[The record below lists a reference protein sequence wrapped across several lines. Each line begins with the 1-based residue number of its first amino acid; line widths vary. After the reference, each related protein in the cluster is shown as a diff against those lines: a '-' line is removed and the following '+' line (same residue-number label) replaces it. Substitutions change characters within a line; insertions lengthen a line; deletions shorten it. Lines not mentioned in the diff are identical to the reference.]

1 MTRYTCKTTAV
12 FSVSEWTDNEQDTKF
27 YDLYINGK
35 FASRHT
41 SMTTLQSAIL
51 KIIHD
56 RS

>member
-12 FSVSEWTDNEQDTKF
+12 FSVSEWTDNEQNTKF

-51 KIIHD
+51 KILHD